1 MADPNIELLTRV
13 AQALDE
19 LREHMVF
26 VGGCATG
33 LLLTDAAAAPV
44 RATGDVDAIVAVV
57 SLREYHR
64 LGAALRSKGFARRTS
79 SPG

>member
-13 AQALDE
+13 AEALGE
-19 LREHMVF
+19 LREQMVF

-44 RATGDVDAIVAVV
+44 RATHDVDAIVAVV
-57 SLREYHR
+57 SLREYHH
-64 LGAALRSKGFARRTS
+64 LGAALRSKGFAQTLA
-79 SPG
+79 